1 MILNYNKL
9 SITFNFMI
17 RIEDIIDKVEKNRP
31 DPDIALIRRAYLFSA
46 KYHSGQKRASGEP
59 YLVHPLEV
67 ADILADMR
75 LDETSVSTGLL
86 HDVVEDTLVDLDT
99 LRDYFGEEVTRLV
112 DGLTK
117 IAHISNLSKE
127 KQQAENVR
135 KMVLAMTTDVRVVLI
150 KLADRLHNMRTMQFL
165 KPEKRARISQE
176 TLDIY
181 APIAHRL
188 GMGKMRSELEDLAF
202 QNLYP
207 DEYKRLA
214 KEVDARRPE
223 LEAALE
229 KIQNTITD
237 KLTANEVPFVKV
249 EGRVKRLYSL
259 WKKLKKQKITI
270 DRVYDLIAARIITE
284 SDRKNCYL
292 ALSVIHDLWTPV
304 PERFKDWIAIPRDNL
319 YQSLH
324 TSVIG
329 DNGQSFEVQIRT
341 EEMHQIAE
349 EGVAAHWKYKE
360 SKLGKQ
366 EEDKNLDEL
375 RKVVEKLLLPLVET
389 TEANEDSED
398 FIESLKLDLYPKD
411 VYAFTPRGKVIQ
423 LPRGSTP
430 IDFAYA
436 IHSEVG
442 DTCTGAK
449 INSRIVPLR
458 SELQNGDVVEILTTP
473 NSKPS
478 NDWLSYVATSRARSR
493 IRHWI
498 SERQRTESIDIGRK
512 LLEKEADKFRLS
524 PKKLLGNEAEMKR
537 IANEYGLG
545 RPDDLLASIGYGKTL
560 PRNVLAK
567 FLGAEKFSELDPDK
581 KTETRLQTGV
591 KAVKRF
597 IGLGEDA
604 IIVKGVDNLLTTR
617 ARCCNPLRGEE
628 IVGYIS
634 LGKGIVVHNK
644 RCKNVAQL
652 LVNKERIVEVEW
664 AKNEKNEIQSVRLLA
679 TTENRT
685 GMLAG
690 ITNAIAEI
698 KTGIRDAR
706 AEVSRE
712 DLGMIE
718 VTVEVFDKK
727 HLDKVISSIEHVPGV
742 IDVERMNT

>member
-1 MILNYNKL
+1 
-9 SITFNFMI
+9 MI
-17 RIEDIIDKVEKNRP
+17 RIEDVIAKVETNRP
-31 DPDIALIRRAYLFSA
+31 ESNIDLIRRAYLFSA
-46 KYHSGQKRASGEP
+46 LHHKGQRRASGEP

-86 HDVVEDTLVDLDT
+86 HDVVEDTLVDLET
-99 LRDYFGEEVTRLV
+99 IREYFGDEITRLV

-135 KMVLAMTTDVRVVLI
+135 KMVLAMITDVRVVLI

-188 GMGKMRSELEDLAF
+188 GMGKLRGELEDLSF
-202 QNLYP
+202 KNLYP
-207 DEYKRLA
+207 QDYKKLSQ
-214 KEVDARRPE
+214 EVDARLPE
-223 LEAALE
+223 LEAAME
-229 KIQNTITD
+229 KITGTIKTSLAEND
-237 KLTANEVPFVKV
+237 VPFV
-249 EGRVKRLYSL
+249 EIQGRVKRLFSL
-259 WKKLKKQKITI
+259 WKKLKKRKLAIEQ
-270 DRVYDLIAARIITE
+270 VYDLIAARIITPN
-284 SDRKNCYL
+284 DKKYCYL
-292 ALSVIHDLWTPV
+292 TLSVIHDIWTPV

-324 TSVIG
+324 TQSLHTSVIG
-329 DNGQSFEVQIRT
+329 ESGQSFEVQIRT

-360 SKLGKQ
+360 KKLGKR
-366 EEDKNLDEL
+366 EEDASLDEL
-375 RKVVEKLLLPLVET
+375 RKTVEKLLLPLVEDT
-389 TEANEDSED
+389 DDNQDSED

-411 VYAFTPRGKVIQ
+411 VYAFTPMGKVIQ
-423 LPRGSTP
+423 LPRGATP

-436 IHSEVG
+436 IHSHVG
-442 DTCTGAK
+442 DNCTGAK
-449 INSRIVPLR
+449 INGRIVPLR
-458 SELQNGDVVEILTTP
+458 SELQNGDVIEIMTTP

-478 NDWLSYVATSRARSR
+478 RDWLNYATTSRARNR

-498 SERQRTESIDIGRK
+498 AEQQRADSIELGRK
-512 LLEKEADKFRLS
+512 LLEKESERFHVS
-524 PKKLLGNEAEMKR
+524 PKKLVNNEAELKR

-545 RPDDLLASIGYGKTL
+545 RSEDLLASVGYGKTL
-560 PRNVLAK
+560 PRNVLGK
-567 FLGAEKFSELDPDK
+567 FLGAEKFAELDPEK
-581 KTETRLQTGV
+581 KKETRLQTAT
-591 KAVKRF
+591 KAVKKF
-597 IGLGEDA
+597 VGLGEEA
-604 IIVKGVDNLLTTR
+604 ILVKGIDNLLTAR

-644 RCKNVAQL
+644 RCKNVLQL
-652 LVNKERIVEVEW
+652 MVNKDRVVEVEW
-664 AKNEKNEIQSVRLLA
+664 AKSEKQEIQSVRILA

-698 KTGIRDAR
+698 KTGIRGASAR
-706 AEVSRE
+706 VSKENRG
-712 DLGMIE
+712 LIE

-727 HLDKVISSIEHVPGV
+727 HLDRVVGSIEQVPGV
-742 IDVERMNT
+742 IAVERMNT

>member
-1 MILNYNKL
+1 
-9 SITFNFMI
+9 MI
-17 RIEDIIDKVEKNRP
+17 RIEDVIEKVEMNRP
-31 DPDIALIRRAYLFSA
+31 DPDIDLIRRAYLFSA
-46 KYHSGQKRASGEP
+46 LHHRGQKRASGEP
-59 YLVHPLEV
+59 YLVHPIEV
-67 ADILADMR
+67 ANILADMR
-75 LDETSVSTGLL
+75 LDEVSVSTGLL
-86 HDVVEDTLVDLDT
+86 HDVVEDTLVDLET
-99 LRDYFGEEVTRLV
+99 IRSYFGDEITQLV

-135 KMVLAMTTDVRVVLI
+135 KMVLAMVTDVRVVLI
-150 KLADRLHNMRTMQFL
+150 KLADRLHNMRTMKFL
-165 KPEKRARISQE
+165 KPEKRARIAQE

-188 GMGKMRSELEDLAF
+188 GMGKIRGELEDLSF

-214 KEVDARRPE
+214 QDVDARRPE
-223 LEAALE
+223 LEEILE
-229 KIQNTITD
+229 KIRNTIRQR
-237 KLTANEVPFVKV
+237 LAENNVPFVSV

-259 WKKLKKQKITI
+259 WKKLKKQKLTI
-270 DRVYDLIAARIITE
+270 EQVYDLIAARIITE
-284 SDRKNCYL
+284 NDKKYCYL
-292 ALSVIHDLWTPV
+292 ALSVIHDIWTPV

-319 YQSLH
+319 YRSLH

-329 DNGQSFEVQIRT
+329 DGGQAFEVQIRT
-341 EEMHQIAE
+341 EEMHHIAE

-360 SKLGKQ
+360 RKLGEQ
-366 EEDKNLDEL
+366 EGDENLDEL
-375 RKVVEKLLLPLVET
+375 RRTVEKLLLPLVEDNQVT
-389 TEANEDSED
+389 EDSEE
-398 FIESLKLDLYPKD
+398 FIESLKLDLFPKD
-411 VYAFTPRGKVIQ
+411 VYAFTPMGKVIQ

-430 IDFAYA
+430 IDFAYS

-449 INSRIVPLR
+449 INGRIVPLKT
-458 SELQNGDVVEILTTP
+458 ELQNGDVIEILTTAS
-473 NSKPS
+473 SKPS
-478 NDWLSYVATSRARSR
+478 RDWLNHVVTAKARNR

-498 SERQRTESIDIGRK
+498 SEQQRRESIEIGRK
-512 LLEKEADKFRLS
+512 LLEKESDRFHVS
-524 PKKLLGNEAEMKR
+524 PRKLINNDAEMKR

-545 RPDDLLASIGYGKTL
+545 RPEDLLASIGYGKTL
-560 PRNVLAK
+560 PRNVISK
-567 FLGAEKFSELDPDK
+567 FLGAEKFAELDPEK
-581 KTETRLQTGV
+581 RKETRIESGV
-591 KAVKRF
+591 KAVKKL

-628 IVGYIS
+628 IIGYIS

-644 RCKNVAQL
+644 RCRNVAQL
-652 LVNKERIVEVEW
+652 MVNKERIVEVEW
-664 AKNEKNEIQSVRLLA
+664 ARSDQKEIQSVRILA

-690 ITNAIAEI
+690 ITNAIADI

-706 AEVSRE
+706 ANVSR
-712 DLGMIE
+712 DDRGLIE

-727 HLDKVISSIEHVPGV
+727 HLDKVLEAIRQVPGV
-742 IDVERMNT
+742 IAVERINSARS

>member
-1 MILNYNKL
+1 
-9 SITFNFMI
+9 MI
-17 RIEDIIDKVEKNRP
+17 RIEDIIEKVERNHP
-31 DPDIALIRRAYLFSA
+31 GSDIETVRKAYLFSA
-46 KYHSGQKRASGEP
+46 MHHKGQKRASGEP

-75 LDETSVSTGLL
+75 LDSTSVSTGLL

-99 LRDYFGEEVTRLV
+99 LRSYFGEEISNLV

-117 IAHISNLSKE
+117 IAHVSDLSKE

-135 KMVLAMTTDVRVVLI
+135 KMVLAMATDVRVVLI

-188 GMGKMRSELEDLAF
+188 GMGKLRSELEDLSF
-202 QNLYP
+202 QNIYP
-207 DEYKRLA
+207 EEYKKLA
-214 KEVDARRPE
+214 EEVEARRPE
-223 LEAALE
+223 LEAILSGIKE
-229 KIQNTITD
+229 RIRVGLDEND
-237 KLTANEVPFVKV
+237 VPFI
-249 EGRVKRLYSL
+249 EIQSRVKRLYSL
-259 WKKLKKQKITI
+259 WKKLKKRRLSI
-270 DRVYDLIAARIITE
+270 DQVYDLIAIRIITPN
-284 SDRKNCYL
+284 DKKNCYL
-292 ALSVIHDLWTPV
+292 ALSVIHDIWTPV

-329 DNGQSFEVQIRT
+329 EGGQTFEVQIRT

-360 SKLGKQ
+360 HKLGKSD
-366 EEDKNLDEL
+366 EDESLDEL
-375 RKVVEKLLLPLVET
+375 RKTVEKLLLPLVET
-389 TEANEDSED
+389 TETTEDSED

-411 VYAFTPRGKVIQ
+411 IFAFTPMGKIVQ
-423 LPRGSTP
+423 LPRGGTP

-436 IHSEVG
+436 VHTGVG
-442 DTCTGAK
+442 DTCTGSK
-449 INSRIVPLR
+449 VNGRIVPLR
-458 SELQNGDVVEILTTP
+458 TELQNGDVVEILTTS

-478 NDWLSYVATSRARSR
+478 RDWLNFVVTSKARNR

-498 SERQRTESIDIGRK
+498 SEQQRVESIDIGRK
-512 LLEKEADKFRLS
+512 LLEKESEKFRVS
-524 PKKLLGNEAEMKR
+524 AKKLLNNDEELRR
-537 IANEYGLG
+537 IANEYGLSRG
-545 RPDDLLASIGYGKTL
+545 EDLLASVGYGKTL

-567 FLGAEKFSELDPDK
+567 HLGAEKFEELDPEK
-581 KTETRLQTGV
+581 KTETGLASGF
-591 KAVKRF
+591 KAVKKF

-617 ARCCNPLRGEE
+617 ARCCNPLRGEP

-644 RCKNVAQL
+644 HCKNVKAL
-652 LVNKERIVEVEW
+652 MINRERIVDVEW
-664 AKNEKNEIQSVRLLA
+664 ARSEREVVQSVSLMV

-706 AEVSRE
+706 ARVSR
-712 DLGMIE
+712 DDRGVIE

-727 HLDKVISSIEHVPGV
+727 HLDRVVASVENVPGV
-742 IDVERMNT
+742 MAVERVNG

>member
-1 MILNYNKL
+1 
-9 SITFNFMI
+9 MI
-17 RIEDIIDKVEKNRP
+17 RIEDIIERVEKNRP
-31 DPDIALIRRAYLFSA
+31 NADIDLIRRAYLFSA
-46 KYHSGQKRASGEP
+46 LHHRGQKRASGEP

-67 ADILADMR
+67 SNILADMR
-75 LDETSVSTGLL
+75 LDEVSVSTGLL
-86 HDVVEDTLVDLDT
+86 HDVVEDTLVDLET
-99 LRDYFGEEVTRLV
+99 IKSYFGEEITRLV

-188 GMGKMRSELEDLAF
+188 GMGKMRSELEDLSF
-202 QNLYP
+202 QNLHP
-207 DEYKRLA
+207 QEYKKLA
-214 KEVDARRPE
+214 EQVEARRPE
-223 LEAALE
+223 LEAVLE
-229 KIQNTITD
+229 KIKEQIKKGLSENDVSYI
-237 KLTANEVPFVKV
+237 EI
-249 EGRVKRLYSL
+249 ESRVKRLYSL
-259 WKKLKKQKITI
+259 WKKLKKRKLTI
-270 DRVYDLIAARIITE
+270 DQVYDLIAIRVITPN
-284 SDRKNCYL
+284 DKKNCYL
-292 ALSVIHDLWTPV
+292 ALSVIHDIWTPV

-329 DNGQSFEVQIRT
+329 DGGQPFEVQIRT

-360 SKLGKQ
+360 SKLGRH
-366 EEDKNLDEL
+366 EDDQTLDEL
-375 RKVVEKLLLPLVET
+375 RKTVEKLLLPLVET
-389 TEANEDSED
+389 TNENEDSED

-411 VYAFTPRGKVIQ
+411 VYAFTPMGKVVQ

-449 INSRIVPLR
+449 VNSRIVPLR
-458 SELQNGDVVEILTTP
+458 YELQNGDVVEILTTV

-478 NDWLSYVATSRARSR
+478 RDWLNHVVTAKARSR
-493 IRHWI
+493 VRQWI
-498 SERQRTESIDIGRK
+498 AQQQRAESIDLGRR
-512 LLEKEADKFRLS
+512 LLEKEAEKFRVS
-524 PKKLLGNEAEMKR
+524 PKKLLNNEDELKR
-537 IANEYGLG
+537 IANDYGLS
-545 RPDDLLASIGYGKTL
+545 RAEDLLVSIGYGKTL
-560 PRNVLAK
+560 PRNVLSK
-567 FLGAEKFSELDPDK
+567 HLGAEKFAELDPDK
-581 KTETRLQTGV
+581 KKETTLQSGF
-591 KAVKRF
+591 KAVKKF

-604 IIVKGVDNLLTTR
+604 IVVKGVDNLLTTR
-617 ARCCNPLRGEE
+617 ARCCNPLRGEP

-644 RCKNVAQL
+644 NCKNVKSL
-652 LVNKERIVEVEW
+652 MVNRDRIVDVEW
-664 AKNEKNEIQSVRLLA
+664 AKTEKEEIQSVRLLA

-706 AEVSRE
+706 ANVSKDDRG
-712 DLGMIE
+712 LIE

-727 HLDKVISSIEHVPGV
+727 HLDKVISSIEQVQGV
-742 IDVERMNT
+742 IAVERVNSA